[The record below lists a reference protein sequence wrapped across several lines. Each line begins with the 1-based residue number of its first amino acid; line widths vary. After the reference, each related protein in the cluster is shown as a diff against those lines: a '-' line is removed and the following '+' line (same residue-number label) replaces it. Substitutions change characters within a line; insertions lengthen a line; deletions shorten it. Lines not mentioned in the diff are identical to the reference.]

1 MMKFDN
7 MNLKAE
13 IVRKFGSQDRFA
25 DVLGV
30 SKVTVNKKLNGKS
43 QLKLDDIEQWAELL
57 EIPVEDIGRI
67 FFSKEC

>member
-1 MMKFDN
+1 MKFDN

>member
-13 IVRKFGSQDRFA
+13 IVRKFGSQDKFA

-30 SKVTVNKKLNGKS
+30 TKVTVNNKLNGKS
-43 QLKLDDIEQWAELL
+43 QLKLDEIDQWADLL
-57 EIPVEDIGRI
+57 GIPVDDIGRI
-67 FFSKEC
+67 FFSKKC

>member
-1 MMKFDN
+1 MKFDN

-13 IVRKFGSQDRFA
+13 IVRKFGSQGRFA